1 RNLVAAAAA
10 ISDSQFTSN
19 GLYGA
24 NGTTPS
30 FTDANG
36 KLIVEAG
43 AQISTAQPA
52 SVTQGGGY
60 VLLLGSEVSNAGQ
73 ISTRRGQ
80 TELAAGDSFIIRK
93 GVGTDGNTASTTRG
107 NEVSPQFI
115 NGSTAGQ
122 VVNSGLIV
130 AREGDI
136 TLAGRDVQQSGVA
149 IATTTVNTRGT
160 IHLLNSASDTQG
172 SVTLG
177 QNAITAV
184 AIEDDGSTTALNSQR
199 DALIADSAAQ
209 DGLRTGSS
217 SGLFDNLS
225 KLSDRRDQS
234 RVEIVSGGN
243 VDFQGNSLTL
253 ATGGQIAVSATK
265 RSFAASGSML
275 DVSGAVGVN
284 LSMDSNNIKV
294 NVQGNELRDA
304 PLNRDGGSLLNSNVW

>member
-60 VLLLGSEVSNAGQ
+60 VLLLGSEVSNAGT
-73 ISTRRGQ
+73 IRTPKGQ
-80 TELAAGDSFIIRK
+80 VELAAGDSFVIRK
-93 GVGTDGNTASTTRG
+93 GYGTDANAMSTTRG
-107 NEVSPQFI
+107 NEVSPQFV
-115 NGSTAGQ
+115 NGSTAGK
-122 VVNSGLIV
+122 VVNTGLLT
-130 AREGDI
+130 APEGDV

-177 QNAITAV
+177 SGSYTAV
-184 AIEDDGSTTALNSQR
+184 LIDDDGKSTALNSQR
-199 DALIADSAAQ
+199 DALIADSATQNA
-209 DGLRTGSS
+209 LRASAS
-217 SGLFDNLS
+217 SGVFDNLS

-243 VDFQGNSLTL
+243 INFADGSLTL
-253 ATGGQIAVSATK
+253 ATGGQIAASAAK

-275 DVSGAVGVN
+275 DVSGAMGVN

>member
-1 RNLVAAAAA
+1 
-10 ISDSQFTSN
+10 
-19 GLYGA
+19 
-24 NGTTPS
+24 
-30 FTDANG
+30 
-36 KLIVEAG
+36 

-275 DVSGAVGVN
+275 DVSGA
-284 LSMDSNNIKV
+284 
-294 NVQGNELRDA
+294 
-304 PLNRDGGSLLNSNVW
+304 